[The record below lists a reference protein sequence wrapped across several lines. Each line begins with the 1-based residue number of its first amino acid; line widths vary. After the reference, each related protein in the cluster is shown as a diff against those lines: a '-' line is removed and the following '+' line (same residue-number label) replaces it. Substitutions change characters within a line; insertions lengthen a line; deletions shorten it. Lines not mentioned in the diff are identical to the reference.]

1 MLSISKQAN
10 PNYLAKVVKI
20 ENLRKHENADR
31 LQVAVIDFND
41 VITGMDTKVGDL
53 VVYFPVESQIHF
65 EFLKHTNQFAS
76 QLLNEDT
83 TIKGYFDKNGRVR
96 AVKLR
101 GEKSMG
107 YIVPLLVVE
116 EFTGKFKNDEIG
128 MEFDTIND
136 ILMVKKYELPIKGMN
151 NDNKLGKKPRI
162 SKLVEGQVLLHVDTT
177 NLRKEAF
184 KIKPDYF
191 VSITNKLHGTSFHVH
206 NVIVKK
212 KSNIFTKLI
221 GKLFDINKTEYDIIY
236 GSRKVIKN
244 QYETQNINDFY
255 DGDLY
260 AEIKEE
266 LKDKIPKNWN
276 IYGECVGFTKTGGA
290 IQSGYDYGCKP
301 DEHKIFIYRITTVN
315 PDGFIQELSTLQI
328 KEFCDKMGLNYVPL
342 YYVGYAKNIY
352 PELSLDEHWNEELIK
367 RLEEQYA
374 TGDCDMCLKKVP
386 KEGMVLRVES
396 LMWFES
402 YKLKSFDFLAYE
414 TSQLDKGEA
423 DMESAN

>member
-10 PNYLAKVVKI
+10 VNYLAKVVKI

-31 LQVAVIDFND
+31 LQVTVIDFND

-53 VVYFPVESQIHF
+53 VVYFPVESQINF

-107 YIVPLLVVE
+107 YIVPISIVE
-116 EFTGKFKNDEIG
+116 DFTGEFLIDKVNE
-128 MEFDTIND
+128 EFDTIRD

-151 NDNKLGKKPRI
+151 TENKLGKKPRI
-162 SKLVEGQVLLHVDTT
+162 SRLVDNQVFLHVDTT
-177 NLRKEAF
+177 NLRKEIH
-184 KIKPDYF
+184 KIKPEDF
-191 VSITNKLHGTSFHVH
+191 ISITNKLHGTSFHVH

-212 KSNIFTKLI
+212 KLNIFTKLI
-221 GKLFDINKTEYDIIY
+221 GKLVDINKTEYDIIY

-244 QYETQNINDFY
+244 QYETQNVNDFY

-260 AEIKEE
+260 TEIKEE

-328 KEFCDKMGLNYVPL
+328 KEFCDKMGLSYVPL

-352 PELSLDEHWNEELIK
+352 PELSLGEHWNEELIK
-367 RLEEQYA
+367 RLERDYA
-374 TGDCDMCLKKVP
+374 TGECDMCANHVP
-386 KEGMVLRVES
+386 KEGMVLRVEQ
-396 LMWFES
+396 LNYFES
-402 YKLKSFDFLAYE
+402 YKLKNFEFLE
-414 TSQLDKGEA
+414 RESKELDSGEI